1 MNNLAEAL
9 WLRCAPDLHLELQQ
23 CRDEGKDVRGLAERV
38 AAIQSMPDEDPHRE
52 LLARQLLDETISL
65 PVAEDFPHHEPSDL
79 GAIQSARP
87 QGPRRLPV
95 MLTAPVLYDKIYGA
109 WLGRCAGCLMGKPVE
124 GWRHQRLVDFSR
136 AIGNYPIRA
145 YMSSQQPQEI
155 CRRFDLSDTWWDG
168 GPAPW
173 INNVVCAPADDDT
186 NYTLIALQVLERYGH
201 GFTELDV
208 ASVWLETLPIL
219 QTCTAERVAY
229 RNLASLVL
237 PPASAV
243 HRNVY
248 REWIGAQI
256 RGDLYG
262 YINPGGMEAA
272 AAMAWRDASLS
283 HVKNGIYG
291 AMWVAAM
298 LAAAYTSD
306 EMPAV
311 IRLGLSEI
319 PARSR
324 LAAAIAEALCWPEEG
339 LTWEQ
344 ALRRVHE
351 RWDEADPY
359 QWCHVIPNAVIVAVG
374 LLYGEADLE
383 RSIGIAVSGA
393 FDTDCNG
400 ATVGS
405 IVGLVRGAEAL
416 PGKWTAPLADR
427 LRSHVLGFAE
437 TRISDLAQRT
447 LRLVRR
453 PGGAE
458 GQGTEPR

>member
-1 MNNLAEAL
+1 VNSLAKAV
-9 WLRCAPDLHLELQQ
+9 WLRCAPDFHFELQQ
-23 CRDEGKDVRGLAERV
+23 CRDEGKDVRGMAERI
-38 AAIQSMPDEDPHRE
+38 AIIQAMPEHDPQRE
-52 LLARQLLDETISL
+52 LRAAQLLDETASL
-65 PVAEDFPHHEPSDL
+65 PVGDDFPYHEPSDL
-79 GAIQSARP
+79 SAIQDARP
-87 QGPRRLPV
+87 QGPHRLPV
-95 MLTAPVLYDKIYGA
+95 ALDDGALFDKIHGA
-109 WLGRCAGCLMGKPVE
+109 WLGRCAGCLLGKPVE
-124 GWRHQRLVDFSR
+124 GWRRQRLGDFNR

-155 CRRFDLSDTWWDG
+155 RQRFGLRDTWWDG
-168 GPAPW
+168 GLAPW

-201 GFTELDV
+201 EFTPLDV
-208 ASVWLETLPIL
+208 ASTWLESLPIL

-229 RNLASLVL
+229 RNLATLVP

-262 YINPGGMEAA
+262 YINPGEMEAA
-272 AAMAWRDASLS
+272 ASMAWRDAFIS
-283 HVKNGIYG
+283 HVKNSIYG

-298 LAAAYTSD
+298 LAAGYTSD
-306 EMPAV
+306 DMPTI
-311 IRLGLSEI
+311 IRRGLGEI

-324 LAAAIAEALCWPEEG
+324 LVAAIEEALHWQEAG

-344 ALRRVHE
+344 ALERVHE
-351 RWDEADPY
+351 QWDERDPY
-359 QWCHVIPNAVIVAVG
+359 HWCHVIPNAVIVAIG
-374 LLYGEADLE
+374 LLYGKADLE

-405 IVGLVRGAEAL
+405 IVGLLRGARAL
-416 PGKWTAPLADR
+416 PEKWTAPLADR
-427 LRSHVLGFAE
+427 LRSHVLGLAE
-437 TRISDLAQRT
+437 TPISELARRT
-447 LRLVRR
+447 TRLVKM
-453 PGGAE
+453 
-458 GQGTEPR
+458 